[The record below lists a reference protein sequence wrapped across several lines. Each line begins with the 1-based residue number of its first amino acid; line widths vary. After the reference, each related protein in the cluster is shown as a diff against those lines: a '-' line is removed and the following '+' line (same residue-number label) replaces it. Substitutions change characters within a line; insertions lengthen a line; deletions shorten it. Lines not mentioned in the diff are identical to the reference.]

1 MKHYLYLQS
10 KIADHTHIVLYIVF
24 PQIRYFMHYTLKQ
37 IAVFDAVASL
47 ESVSAAAKKLSMS
60 QSAVSMSLSQ
70 LEHLLDRP
78 LFIRQ
83 GNRLILSHWGRWLR
97 PKAQKLLQDAHRIE
111 SGLHEQHI
119 ISGTVKLCSSQ
130 TAAEHLLP
138 ALISK
143 IDNDFPELRIEIAV
157 ENSDKVAQ
165 EVLDYQFDLGVI
177 EGRND
182 DSRLHQEP
190 WIDDHL
196 VVIAS
201 PNHPFAQN
209 ERTSIAQLEQ
219 AKWVLREPGAG
230 TRRIFDAA
238 IHGLIVKLN
247 VWKEYE
253 HVGLLK
259 ALVKNGVYLSC
270 LPYLDVEK
278 DVAKGELVMLTTPE
292 LNLNRHLSFIW
303 RQDTGD
309 NPLRDCLIAEAR
321 RVSHS

>member
-1 MKHYLYLQS
+1 
-10 KIADHTHIVLYIVF
+10 
-24 PQIRYFMHYTLKQ
+24 MHFTLKQ
-37 IAVFDAVASL
+37 IAVFDAVASF

-70 LEHLLDRP
+70 LEHLLGRP

-83 GNRLILSHWGRWLR
+83 GNRLIMSHWGQWLR
-97 PKAQKLLQDAHRIE
+97 PRAQKLLQDAQQITL
-111 SGLHEQHI
+111 GLHDQHI
-119 ISGTVKLCSSQ
+119 VSGTVKLCSSQ

-138 ALISK
+138 QLISK

-157 ENSDKVAQ
+157 ENSDHVAK
-165 EVLDYQFDLGVI
+165 EVLDYQYDIGVI
-177 EGRND
+177 EGRID

-196 VVIAS
+196 VVVAS
-201 PNHPFAQN
+201 PHHPFAQQPKTN
-209 ERTSIAQLEQ
+209 VSQLAQ

-238 IHGLIVKLN
+238 IHGLIDNLN

-253 HVGLLK
+253 QVGLLK

-270 LPYLDVEK
+270 LPYLDIEK
-278 DVAKGELVMLTTPE
+278 DVSKGDLVILHTPQ

-303 RQDTGD
+303 RQDTGE
-309 NPLRDCLIAEAR
+309 NPLRDCLIAEAKR
-321 RVSHS
+321 MTKESR

>member
-1 MKHYLYLQS
+1 
-10 KIADHTHIVLYIVF
+10 
-24 PQIRYFMHYTLKQ
+24 MHYTLKQ

-83 GNRLILSHWGRWLR
+83 GNRLIMSHWGQWLR
-97 PKAQKLLQDAHRIE
+97 PRARKLLQDAQQIAL
-111 SGLHEQHI
+111 GLHDQHI
-119 ISGTVKLCSSQ
+119 ISGTIKLCSSQ

-138 ALISK
+138 TLISK

-157 ENSDKVAQ
+157 ENSDNVAQ
-165 EVLDYQFDLGVI
+165 EVLDYQFDIGVI
-177 EGRND
+177 EGRID

-190 WIDDHL
+190 WVDDHL
-196 VVIAS
+196 VVVAS
-201 PNHPFAQN
+201 PHHPFAHHT
-209 ERTSIAQLEQ
+209 RTSLSQLEQ

-278 DVAKGELVMLTTPE
+278 DIANGDLVVLTTPE
-292 LNLNRHLSFIW
+292 LNLKRHLSFIW
-303 RQDTGD
+303 RQDMGN
-309 NPLRDCLIAEAR
+309 NPLRDCLIAEAKR
-321 RVSHS
+321 IVHS

>member
-1 MKHYLYLQS
+1 
-10 KIADHTHIVLYIVF
+10 
-24 PQIRYFMHYTLKQ
+24 
-37 IAVFDAVASL
+37 
-47 ESVSAAAKKLSMS
+47 
-60 QSAVSMSLSQ
+60 MSLSQ
-70 LEHLLDRP
+70 LEHLLGRP

-97 PKAQKLLQDAHRIE
+97 PRAQKLLQDAQQI
-111 SGLHEQHI
+111 SLGLHDQHI
-119 ISGTVKLCSSQ
+119 ISGTVKLCASQ

-157 ENSDKVAQ
+157 ENSDHVAQ

-177 EGRND
+177 EGRID

-196 VVIAS
+196 VVVVS
-201 PNHPFAQN
+201 PHHPFAQN
-209 ERTSIAQLEQ
+209 KRTSIAQLEQ

-238 IHGLIVKLN
+238 IHGVIVKLN
-247 VWKEYE
+247 VWKEYD

-270 LPYLDVEK
+270 LPYLDVEQ
-278 DVAKGELVMLTTPE
+278 DVANGELVVLTTPE
-292 LNLNRHLSFIW
+292 LNLKRHLSFIW

-309 NPLRDCLIAEAR
+309 NPLRDCLIAEAKCVTR
-321 RVSHS
+321 S

>member
-1 MKHYLYLQS
+1 
-10 KIADHTHIVLYIVF
+10 
-24 PQIRYFMHYTLKQ
+24 MHYTLKQ

-83 GNRLILSHWGRWLR
+83 GNRLILSHWGHWLR
-97 PKAQKLLQDAHRIE
+97 PRAKKLLQDAQQIA
-111 SGLHEQHI
+111 SGLHGQHI

-157 ENSDKVAQ
+157 ENSDHVAQ
-165 EVLDYQFDLGVI
+165 EVLDYQFDIGVI

-201 PNHPFAQN
+201 PN
-209 ERTSIAQLEQ
+209 QLEQ

-278 DVAKGELVMLTTPE
+278 DVAKGELVVLTTPE

-303 RQDTGD
+303 RQDTGS
-309 NPLRDCLIAEAR
+309 NPLRDCLIAEAK
-321 RVSHS
+321 RVTHG

>member
-1 MKHYLYLQS
+1 
-10 KIADHTHIVLYIVF
+10 
-24 PQIRYFMHYTLKQ
+24 MHYTLKQ

-70 LEHLLDRP
+70 LEHLLGRP

-97 PKAQKLLQDAHRIE
+97 PRAQKLLQDAQQIAL
-111 SGLHEQHI
+111 GLHDQHI
-119 ISGTVKLCSSQ
+119 ISGTVKLCASQ

-157 ENSDKVAQ
+157 ENSDHVAQ

-177 EGRND
+177 EGRID

-196 VVIAS
+196 VVVVS
-201 PNHPFAQN
+201 PHHPFAQN
-209 ERTSIAQLEQ
+209 KRTSISQLEQ

-238 IHGLIVKLN
+238 IHGVIVKLN
-247 VWKEYE
+247 VWKEYD

-270 LPYLDVEK
+270 LPYLDVEQ
-278 DVAKGELVMLTTPE
+278 DVANGELVVLTTPE
-292 LNLNRHLSFIW
+292 LNLKRHLSFIW

-309 NPLRDCLIAEAR
+309 NPLRDCLIAEAKCVTR
-321 RVSHS
+321 S

>member
-1 MKHYLYLQS
+1 
-10 KIADHTHIVLYIVF
+10 
-24 PQIRYFMHYTLKQ
+24 MHYTLKQ

-70 LEHLLDRP
+70 LEHLLGRP

-97 PKAQKLLQDAHRIE
+97 PRAQKLLQDAQQIAL
-111 SGLHEQHI
+111 GLHDQHI
-119 ISGTVKLCSSQ
+119 ISGTVKLCASQ
-130 TAAEHLLP
+130 TTAEHLLP

-157 ENSDKVAQ
+157 ENSDHVAQ

-177 EGRND
+177 EGRID

-196 VVIAS
+196 VVVVS
-201 PNHPFAQN
+201 PHHPFAQN
-209 ERTSIAQLEQ
+209 KRTSIAQLEQ

-238 IHGLIVKLN
+238 IHGVIVKLN
-247 VWKEYE
+247 VWKEYN

-270 LPYLDVEK
+270 LPYLDVEQ
-278 DVAKGELVMLTTPE
+278 DVANGELVVLTTPE
-292 LNLNRHLSFIW
+292 LNLKRHLSFIW

-309 NPLRDCLIAEAR
+309 NPLRDCLIAEAKCVTR
-321 RVSHS
+321 S

>member
-1 MKHYLYLQS
+1 
-10 KIADHTHIVLYIVF
+10 
-24 PQIRYFMHYTLKQ
+24 MHYTLKQ
-37 IAVFDAVASL
+37 IAVFDAVASF

-70 LEHLLDRP
+70 LEHLLGRP

-83 GNRLILSHWGRWLR
+83 GNRLILSHWGQWLR
-97 PKAQKLLQDAHRIE
+97 PRAQKLLQDAQQIAL
-111 SGLHEQHI
+111 GLHDQHI

-138 ALISK
+138 RLISK

-157 ENSDKVAQ
+157 ENSDHVAK

-177 EGRND
+177 EGRID

-190 WIDDHL
+190 WVDDHL
-196 VVIAS
+196 VVVAS
-201 PNHPFAQN
+201 PHHPFAKHHK
-209 ERTSIAQLEQ
+209 TSVSQLEQ

-238 IHGLIVKLN
+238 IHGQIDKLN

-270 LPYLDVEK
+270 LPYLDIEK
-278 DVAKGELVMLTTPE
+278 DVAKGELVVLTTPE

-303 RQDTGD
+303 RKDPGK
-309 NPLRDCLIAEAR
+309 NPLRDCLIAEAKR
-321 RVSHS
+321 ITRE

>member
-1 MKHYLYLQS
+1 
-10 KIADHTHIVLYIVF
+10 
-24 PQIRYFMHYTLKQ
+24 MHYTLKQ
-37 IAVFDAVASL
+37 IAVFDAVASF

-70 LEHLLDRP
+70 LEHLLGRP

-83 GNRLILSHWGRWLR
+83 GNRLIMSHWGQWLR
-97 PKAQKLLQDAHRIE
+97 PRAQKLLQDAQQIAL
-111 SGLHEQHI
+111 GLHDQHI

-138 ALISK
+138 KLISK

-157 ENSDKVAQ
+157 ENSDHVAK

-177 EGRND
+177 EGRID

-196 VVIAS
+196 AVVAS
-201 PNHPFAQN
+201 PHHPFAKHKQ
-209 ERTSIAQLEQ
+209 TSVSQLEQ

-238 IHGLIVKLN
+238 IHGLIVQLN

-253 HVGLLK
+253 QVGLLK

-278 DVAKGELVMLTTPE
+278 DVAKGELVVLSTPE
-292 LNLNRHLSFIW
+292 LNLKRHLSFIW

-309 NPLRDCLIAEAR
+309 NPLRNCLIAEAKR
-321 RVSHS
+321 ITR

>member
-1 MKHYLYLQS
+1 
-10 KIADHTHIVLYIVF
+10 
-24 PQIRYFMHYTLKQ
+24 MHYTLKQ

-70 LEHLLDRP
+70 LEHLLGRS

-97 PKAQKLLQDAHRIE
+97 PRAQKLLQDAQQIAL
-111 SGLHEQHI
+111 GLHDQHI
-119 ISGTVKLCSSQ
+119 ISGTVKLCASQ

-157 ENSDKVAQ
+157 ENSDHVAQ

-177 EGRND
+177 EGRID

-196 VVIAS
+196 VVVVS
-201 PNHPFAQN
+201 PHHPFAQN
-209 ERTSIAQLEQ
+209 KRTSIAQLEQ

-238 IHGLIVKLN
+238 IHGVIVKLN
-247 VWKEYE
+247 VWKEYD

-270 LPYLDVEK
+270 LPYLDVEQ
-278 DVAKGELVMLTTPE
+278 DVANGELVVLTTPE
-292 LNLNRHLSFIW
+292 LNLKRHLSFIW

-309 NPLRDCLIAEAR
+309 NPLRDCLIAEAKCVTR
-321 RVSHS
+321 S

>member
-1 MKHYLYLQS
+1 
-10 KIADHTHIVLYIVF
+10 
-24 PQIRYFMHYTLKQ
+24 MHFTLKQ

-70 LEHLLDRP
+70 LEHLLGRP

-83 GNRLILSHWGRWLR
+83 GNRLILSHWGQWLR
-97 PKAQKLLQDAHRIE
+97 PRAQKLLQDAQQITL
-111 SGLHEQHI
+111 GLHDQHI

-138 ALISK
+138 QLISN
-143 IDNDFPELRIEIAV
+143 IDNDFPELRIELAV
-157 ENSDKVAQ
+157 ENSDHVAK
-165 EVLDYQFDLGVI
+165 EVLDYQFDLGII
-177 EGRND
+177 EGRID

-196 VVIAS
+196 VVVAA
-201 PNHPFAQN
+201 PHHPFAQHPK
-209 ERTSIAQLEQ
+209 TSLSQLEL

-238 IHGLIVKLN
+238 IHGLIDKLN

-253 HVGLLK
+253 QVGLLVS
-259 ALVKNGVYLSC
+259 L
-270 LPYLDVEK
+270 
-278 DVAKGELVMLTTPE
+278 
-292 LNLNRHLSFIW
+292 
-303 RQDTGD
+303 RQRSSTYF
-309 NPLRDCLIAEAR
+309 N
-321 RVSHS
+321 

>member
-1 MKHYLYLQS
+1 
-10 KIADHTHIVLYIVF
+10 
-24 PQIRYFMHYTLKQ
+24 MHYTLKQ

-70 LEHLLDRP
+70 LEHLLGRP

-83 GNRLILSHWGRWLR
+83 GNRLIVSHWGQWLR
-97 PKAQKLLQDAHRIE
+97 PKAQKLLQDAQQIAL
-111 SGLHEQHI
+111 GLHQQHI

-138 ALISK
+138 SLISK

-157 ENSDKVAQ
+157 ENSDHVAK
-165 EVLDYQFDLGVI
+165 EVLDYQFDIGVI
-177 EGRND
+177 EGRID

-190 WIDDHL
+190 WVDDRL

-201 PNHPFAQN
+201 PHHPFALSKQ
-209 ERTSIAQLEQ
+209 TSISQLEQ

-238 IHGLIVKLN
+238 IHGLMGKLN

-253 HVGLLK
+253 QVGLLK

-270 LPYLDVEK
+270 LPYFDVEK
-278 DVAKGELVMLTTPE
+278 DIASGELVMLSTPE
-292 LNLNRHLSFIW
+292 LNLNRNLSFIW
-303 RQDTGD
+303 RYDTGE
-309 NPLRDCLIAEAR
+309 NPLRDCLISEAK
-321 RVSHS
+321 RVARNIL

>member
-1 MKHYLYLQS
+1 
-10 KIADHTHIVLYIVF
+10 
-24 PQIRYFMHYTLKQ
+24 MHYTLKQ

-70 LEHLLDRP
+70 LEHLLGRP

-97 PKAQKLLQDAHRIE
+97 PRAQKLLQDAQQIAL
-111 SGLHEQHI
+111 GLHDQHI
-119 ISGTVKLCSSQ
+119 ISGTVKLCASQ

-157 ENSDKVAQ
+157 ENSDHVAQ

-177 EGRND
+177 EGRID

-196 VVIAS
+196 VVVVS
-201 PNHPFAQN
+201 PHHPFAQN
-209 ERTSIAQLEQ
+209 KRTSIAQLEQ

-238 IHGLIVKLN
+238 IHGVIVKLN
-247 VWKEYE
+247 VWKEYD

-270 LPYLDVEK
+270 LPYLDVEQ
-278 DVAKGELVMLTTPE
+278 DVANGELVVLATPE
-292 LNLNRHLSFIW
+292 LNLKRHLSFIW

-309 NPLRDCLIAEAR
+309 NPLRDCLIAEAKCVTR
-321 RVSHS
+321 S